1 MMNEERVLTE
11 TRVKLLYLRNS
22 KHSEH
27 FEGIANSYVR
37 KCNFII
43 IFKQAKQAT
52 YSVGC
57 TNGND
62 HGITYV
68 IEPIRED
75 ADYYC
80 YLVLEAVWQPY
91 PFILLK
97 NYQSQK

>member
-57 TNGND
+57 KMETIMVLHMSLNQS
-62 HGITYV
+62 
-68 IEPIRED
+68 ERMPIII
-75 ADYYC
+75 AT
-80 YLVLEAVWQPY
+80 
-91 PFILLK
+91 
-97 NYQSQK
+97 